1 MADGKKLGAY
11 RLTYDSDAREW
22 VIKRDG
28 SERATRRVKTKEEAL
43 KVMEQLSENQGVGTH
58 VHKKDG
64 KFQKKR

>member
-1 MADGKKLGAY
+1 MATDKKLGAY
-11 RLTYDSDAREW
+11 RLTFDKEKHEW

-28 SERATRRVKTKEEAL
+28 SERATRRVRTKEEAL
-43 KVMEQLSENQGVGTH
+43 KVMEQLSDNQGVGTH